1 MIVAAVPLFNIF
13 AVVVLTFK
21 AHPADSSEAV
31 KAGRGNN
38 IKKAFVNILNNGTA
52 ATIISGAIPV
62 SEYIFCTNAIPRI
75 AALLLHEPDVY
86 KRQLTS

>member
-1 MIVAAVPLFNIF
+1 MAFVQNMYSDTGMAPLMIVAVPLFNIF

-38 IKKAFVNILNNGTA
+38 IKKH
-52 ATIISGAIPV
+52 
-62 SEYIFCTNAIPRI
+62 
-75 AALLLHEPDVY
+75 LLIY
-86 KRQLTS
+86 

>member
-1 MIVAAVPLFNIF
+1 MQNMYSDTGMAPLMIVAAVPLFNIF

-38 IKKAFVNILNNGTA
+38 IKKH
-52 ATIISGAIPV
+52 
-62 SEYIFCTNAIPRI
+62 
-75 AALLLHEPDVY
+75 LLIY
-86 KRQLTS
+86 